1 MQRWSKGVELFGVAE
16 PGRDTCCWLRPSSVC
31 QRAIADVDRLK
42 RGFCT
47 VHNYTRTRA
56 AAQSTRPPASHLG
69 PRAAVGVGAV
79 RRRHHLRLLFRHVLN
94 PVGIVDQMAA
104 RRDGAKGLPP
114 AQRRGEALGCRWRG
128 GGRAGNPRERT
139 CLPQAPQC
147 QNCRLHGR
155 ACTLRS
161 QSSAR
166 RWCRPFHG
174 SVPWVHVSE
183 KMIASPAFA
192 QTSVTAYRWSS

>member
-1 MQRWSKGVELFGVAE
+1 MAE

-79 RRRHHLRLLFRHVLN
+79 RRRHHLRLLLRHVLN
-94 PVGIVDQMAA
+94 PVGVVDQMAA

-114 AQRRGEALGCRWRG
+114 AQRRGEALGSRWRQRR
-128 GGRAGNPRERT
+128 GREGEGIHGRELV
-139 CLPQAPQC
+139 CPQAPPC
-147 QNCRLHGR
+147 QNYRLHGR